1 MSTAAHV
8 LAAPMFVRPQFAP
21 EPPRQQQFER
31 PAEPRRPSPTQGR
44 ALEILNHAIEYLVD
58 SRLDETWDTPADAEA
73 VHTLMACSRAVFM
86 DCEVI
91 LSWQQRL
98 QRAALQRLHREHNAS
113 R

>member
-1 MSTAAHV
+1 MSTTAHA
-8 LAAPMFVRPQFAP
+8 LSAPLYARS
-21 EPPRQQQFER
+21 PRQQQLKR

-86 DCEVI
+86 ECEVI
-91 LSWQQRL
+91 LNWQQRL
-98 QRAALQRLHREHNAS
+98 QRAAVRRLHPEAS
-113 R
+113 VSR

>member
-1 MSTAAHV
+1 MSASHV
-8 LAAPMFVRPQFAP
+8 LATPMLVRPPFAP
-21 EPPRQQQFER
+21 KPSRQRQFNR

-58 SRLDETWDTPADAEA
+58 SRLDETWNTPTDAEA
-73 VHTLMACSRAVFM
+73 VHILMACSRAVFM

-91 LSWQQRL
+91 LSWPQRL
-98 QRAALQRLHREHNAS
+98 QRAALRRLHPAHNAS

>member
-1 MSTAAHV
+1 MSTASHV
-8 LAAPMFVRPQFAP
+8 LATPMLVRPQFAP
-21 EPPRQQQFER
+21 KPPRQQQFKR

-58 SRLDETWDTPADAEA
+58 SRLDETWDTPADAKA
-73 VHTLMACSRAVFM
+73 VHMLMACSRVVFM

-91 LSWQQRL
+91 LNWQQRL
-98 QRAALQRLHREHNAS
+98 QRTALRRLHPEHNAS

>member
-8 LAAPMFVRPQFAP
+8 LSAPMFVRPQFTP
-21 EPPRQQQFER
+21 KPQPQR
-31 PAEPRRPSPTQGR
+31 PTEPRRPSLAQGR
-44 ALEILNHAIEYLVD
+44 ALEALNHAIEYLVD

-73 VHTLMACSRAVFM
+73 VHMLMACSRAVFLEC
-86 DCEVI
+86 DVV

-98 QRAALQRLHREHNAS
+98 QRAAIRKLHPATGPS

>member
-8 LAAPMFVRPQFAP
+8 LATPLFGRS
-21 EPPRQQQFER
+21 PRQQQFKR
-31 PAEPRRPSPTQGR
+31 PTEPRRPSPTQGR

-58 SRLDETWDTPADAEA
+58 SRLDETWDTPADAVA

-86 DCEVI
+86 DCEVM

-98 QRAALQRLHREHNAS
+98 QRAAIRRLTPAVGAS